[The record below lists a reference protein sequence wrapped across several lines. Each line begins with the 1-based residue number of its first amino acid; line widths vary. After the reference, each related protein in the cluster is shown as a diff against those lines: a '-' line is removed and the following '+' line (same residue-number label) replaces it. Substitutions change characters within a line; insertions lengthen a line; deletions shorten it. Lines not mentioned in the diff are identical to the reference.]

1 MNLLEKFEY
10 WGDRHHPKWLDF
22 IRIALGIFLCYK
34 GVDFLRNTSSLI
46 SLMELRS
53 PFGSFV
59 LILLGHY
66 VAFAHVIGG
75 FFLAIGMFTRA
86 ACLIQ
91 IPILLGA
98 IIFIN
103 TSAGKDT
110 FSPYS
115 ELFLSI
121 IVLLLL
127 IYFLIVGNGPLSVK
141 MPPEEHQK
149 EHDDYIKKVRE
160 ANTKK

>member
-1 MNLLEKFEY
+1 MNLIEKFEY
-10 WGDRHHPKWLDF
+10 WGDRHHPKWLDL

-46 SLMELRS
+46 SLMKNTS
-53 PFGSFV
+53 PFSEFMII
-59 LILLGHY
+59 LIGHY
-66 VAFAHVIGG
+66 VTFAHILGG
-75 FFLAIGMFTRA
+75 LFLTIGMFTRA

-91 IPILLGA
+91 IPVLMGA
-98 IIFIN
+98 IVFVNIN
-103 TSAGKDT
+103 ATKDA

-121 IVLLLL
+121 IILLLL
-127 IYFLIVGNGPLSVK
+127 IYFLIIGNGPLSVK

-149 EHDDYIKKVRE
+149 EHEDYITRIKKDRHE
-160 ANTKK
+160 I

>member
-1 MNLLEKFEY
+1 MNLVEKFQY
-10 WGDRHHPKWLDF
+10 WGDRHHPKWLDI
-22 IRIALGIFLCYK
+22 IRIALGIFLCWK
-34 GVDFLRNTSSLI
+34 GVDFLRNTSDLI
-46 SLMELRS
+46 TLMQNTS

-66 VAFAHVIGG
+66 VTFAHIIGG

-98 IIFIN
+98 IIFVNISR
-103 TSAGKDT
+103 TEVA

-127 IYFLIVGNGPLSVK
+127 IYFLIIGNGPLSVK
-141 MPPEEHQK
+141 MPPEEHLK
-149 EHDDYIKKVRE
+149 EHRNYEHKVKGE
-160 ANTKK
+160 SLED